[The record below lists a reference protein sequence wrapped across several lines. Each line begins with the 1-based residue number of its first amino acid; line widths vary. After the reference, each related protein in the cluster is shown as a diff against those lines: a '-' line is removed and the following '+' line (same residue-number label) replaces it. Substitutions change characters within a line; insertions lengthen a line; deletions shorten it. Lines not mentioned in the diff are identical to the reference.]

1 MRTLVALFVTLFLLS
16 SAAEAGRGAG
26 SMSSRSSSRSSSA
39 VARSSTPSKSSGTFS
54 GGTTAS
60 RTLSR
65 QDNAGTRPHVS
76 IPPATANRLFASQI
90 VGSSAAG
97 FRSLSA
103 HAPVRQTLAAPT
115 KPSPQLQDIIK
126 QHEAQ
131 RGPGWLGTA
140 ALVWLLSR
148 HDLSAADRSWVSSQI
163 AQGESGDEKPNS
175 VDRQAKQLTFDWQG
189 LRSTA
194 AIGESVTLRVR
205 ATSPNGAAQALT
217 CSSTNGRLGQTF
229 TDTGV
234 ALAWTPAHAG
244 TAILQCDALTEGE
257 RRTIAVTL

>member
-1 MRTLVALFVTLFLLS
+1 MRTLVALFTILLLVS
-16 SAAEAGRGAG
+16 NAAEAGRGGG
-26 SMSSRSSSRSSSA
+26 STSSRTSSRPSSA
-39 VARSSTPSKSSGTFS
+39 ITRSSTPSKSSGTFS

-65 QDNAGTRPHVS
+65 QDNAGARPHVS

-90 VGSSAAG
+90 IGSSAAG

-103 HAPVRQTLAAPT
+103 HARGRQTLAAPT
-115 KPSPQLQDIIK
+115 KPSPQLQAIIK

-163 AQGESGDEKPNS
+163 AQGGSADENPTS

-189 LRSTA
+189 LPSTA

-205 ATSPNGAAQALT
+205 ATSANGAAQALT
-217 CSSTNGRLGQTF
+217 CSSTNGSLDQTV

-234 ALAWTPAHAG
+234 ALTWTPARAG

-257 RRTIAVTL
+257 RRTVAVAL